1 MVLDVDA
8 GADGAAEVVQE
19 HGHGVLARHGG
30 QDQRGQEG
38 EVSQGSRAKEEGLVT
53 LRMIVMMVMIMIV
66 MITLVC
72 AHMWVRSRTRL
83 KAFSVTPST

>member
-1 MVLDVDA
+1 
-8 GADGAAEVVQE
+8 
-19 HGHGVLARHGG
+19 
-30 QDQRGQEG
+30 
-38 EVSQGSRAKEEGLVT
+38 
-53 LRMIVMMVMIMIV
+53 MIVMMVMIMMIV

>member
-1 MVLDVDA
+1 
-8 GADGAAEVVQE
+8 
-19 HGHGVLARHGG
+19 
-30 QDQRGQEG
+30 
-38 EVSQGSRAKEEGLVT
+38 
-53 LRMIVMMVMIMIV
+53 MIVMMVMIKIV